1 MGFDCVRLTWP
12 LFLATNDSLANTT
25 VRHSFRNLGL
35 TESIAGFQANNPSII
50 DHSLI
55 SAFQAV
61 VSSLGNNKV
70 MVILDNHIS
79 KPGWCCD
86 KSDGS
91 GFFGDQYFNPDL
103 WIKGLTVMAS
113 LFKGTPYVVG

>member
-1 MGFDCVRLTWP
+1 MTYNLWMRVISGASSKDTLMLRL
-12 LFLATNDSLANTT
+12 
-25 VRHSFRNLGL
+25 
-35 TESIAGFQANNPSII
+35 
-50 DHSLI
+50 
-55 SAFQAV
+55 AV

-79 KPGWCCD
+79 KPDWCCD

-103 WIKGLTVMAS
+103 WIKSLTVMAS
-113 LFKGTPYVVG
+113 LFKGTPYVVGMSLRNELRGRKENANNKKVFSLSYY